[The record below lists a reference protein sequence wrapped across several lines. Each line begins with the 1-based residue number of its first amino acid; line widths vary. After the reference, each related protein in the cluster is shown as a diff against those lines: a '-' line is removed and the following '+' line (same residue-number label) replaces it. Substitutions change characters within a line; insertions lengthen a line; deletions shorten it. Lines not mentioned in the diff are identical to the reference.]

1 MIHSF
6 EELQTIFNKEL
17 NAYSPAVE
25 PNNLQDPIVYILGM
39 GGKRLRPVLLL
50 MAVEAFGGKIDEAIH
65 AALGIEIFHNST
77 LVHDDIMDQADVR
90 RNQPTVHKEW
100 DINTGILSGDLMII
114 KAFEEISKV
123 KKEKLED
130 VLKVY
135 NKISAQVCEG
145 QQFDL
150 NFETDDQVTISDYLK
165 MIRLKT
171 SVLLAGALQI
181 GAIIGGASAENAKN
195 MYYFGENLGLAFQL
209 QDDLLDAFGDV
220 KTFGKRIGG
229 DIVAN
234 KKTFLLLKALE
245 IAQGAYRDE
254 LTSLIN
260 KKNIEDDEKIAG
272 VLEIYNKLDIKS
284 LTEGYMLQHFNKAF
298 DYLGKIDVSDD
309 RKISLQQIAEKLI
322 GRKS

>member
-1 MIHSF
+1 MTHSF
-6 EELQTIFNKEL
+6 EELQLLFNKEL
-17 NAYSPAVE
+17 GAYSPAVE
-25 PNNLQDPIVYILGM
+25 PNNLQDPVTYTLGM

-50 MAVEAFGGKIDEAIH
+50 MAAEAFGGKIEHAMP
-65 AALGIEIFHNST
+65 AALAIEIFHNST
-77 LVHDDIMDQADVR
+77 LIHDDIMDHADVR

-100 DINTGILSGDLMII
+100 NVNTAILSGDLMII
-114 KAFEEISKV
+114 KASEEISKIDV
-123 KKEKLED
+123 DKLKD

-135 NKISAQVCEG
+135 NKISTQVCEG
-145 QQFDL
+145 QQYDL
-150 NFETDDQVTISDYLK
+150 NFETDDQVTISDYMK

-181 GAIIGGASAENAKN
+181 GAIIGGASVDNAKN
-195 MYYFGENLGLAFQL
+195 MYCFGENLGLAFQL
-209 QDDLLDAFGDV
+209 QDDLLDAFGDL
-220 KTFGKRIGG
+220 KTFGKKIGG

-260 KKNIEDDEKIAG
+260 KKDIKEDEKISG
-272 VLEIYNKLDIKS
+272 VLDIYNSLNIKAI
-284 LTEGYMLQHFNKAF
+284 TEDFMLQHFNKAF
-298 DYLGKIDVSDD
+298 DYLGKIDIPEQN
-309 RKISLQQIAEKLI
+309 KETLKQIAENLV

>member
-1 MIHSF
+1 MTHNF
-6 EELQTIFNKEL
+6 EELQTLFNKEL
-17 NAYSPAVE
+17 NSYSPAVE
-25 PNNLQDPIVYILGM
+25 PNNLQNPVTYILGM

-50 MAVEAFGGKIDEAIH
+50 MAAEAFGGKIDDAMP
-65 AALGIEIFHNST
+65 AALAIEIFHNST
-77 LVHDDIMDQADVR
+77 LVHDDIMDHADVR

-100 DINTGILSGDLMII
+100 GVNTAILSGDLMII
-114 KAFEEISKV
+114 KAFEELSKV
-123 KKEKLED
+123 KSEKLKD

-150 NFETDDQVTISDYLK
+150 NFETDDLVTIPDYMK

-181 GAIIGGASAENAKN
+181 GAIIGGATVENAKH

-209 QDDLLDAFGDV
+209 QDDLLDAFGNV
-220 KTFGKRIGG
+220 KIFGKRIGG

-260 KKNIEDDEKIAG
+260 KKNINDEEKISG
-272 VLEIYNKLDIKS
+272 VLDIYNKLSIKE
-284 LTEGYMLQHFNKAF
+284 LTEDFMQQHFNKAF
-298 DYLGKIDVSDD
+298 DYLGKIDIPTE
-309 RKISLQQIAEKLI
+309 RKEALQQIAENLI